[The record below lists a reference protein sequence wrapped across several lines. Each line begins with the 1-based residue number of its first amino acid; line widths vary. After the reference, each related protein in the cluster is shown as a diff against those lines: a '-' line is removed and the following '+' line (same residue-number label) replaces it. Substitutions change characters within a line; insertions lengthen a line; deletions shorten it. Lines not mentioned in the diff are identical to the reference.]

1 VALAGNKL
9 WFFHSVVLPLNP
21 QIYSKSQSS
30 QILWGPARFFRQWG
44 PRTIFSDPN
53 HQKFPIVDYYQK
65 SKYQTISKYPRI
77 SKYHDWGVLG
87 EQQHTPSIGRKV

>member
-30 QILWGPARFFRQWG
+30 QIPWGPARFFRPGQ
-44 PRTIFSDPN
+44 DPN

-65 SKYQTISKYPRI
+65 SKYQTISKYPGI

>member
-1 VALAGNKL
+1 VALAGNNL

-30 QILWGPARFFRQWG
+30 QIPWG
-44 PRTIFSDPN
+44 PRTIFSADPN

-65 SKYQTISKYPRI
+65 SKYQTISKYPGI